1 MRSYITCLSVL
12 LISLAL
18 NGLARCHKW
27 QGFLLCY
34 GSIVFYSIYINYIFI
49 IRLSVD
55 EHFFTSAVANSVL
68 SHISL
73 ISLDRLLSILLNFSK
88 SKFWLFYL
96 LLISFTFF
104 LFSLICLWHKTSW
117 RWQHSLFPTSVPLT
131 WRPASNYS

>member
-27 QGFLLCY
+27 QDFLLCY
-34 GSIVFYSIYINYIFI
+34 GSTVFYSIYINYIFI

-88 SKFWLFYL
+88 SKF
-96 LLISFTFF
+96 
-104 LFSLICLWHKTSW
+104 
-117 RWQHSLFPTSVPLT
+117 
-131 WRPASNYS
+131 